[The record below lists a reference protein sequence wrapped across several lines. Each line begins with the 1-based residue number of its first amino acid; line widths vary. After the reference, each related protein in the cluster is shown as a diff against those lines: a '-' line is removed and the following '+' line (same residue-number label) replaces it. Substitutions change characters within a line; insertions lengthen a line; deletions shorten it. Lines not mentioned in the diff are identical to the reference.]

1 MFFLIGVAIVV
12 GSVLGG
18 YMPHGDIRVLN
29 QPLELLIIGG
39 AALGAFIIANPK
51 DVILG
56 TGKHLGRLLKG
67 SPYKKTDYMD
77 LLVLQF
83 TVFKLAKS
91 KGALALEPHIENP
104 ESSTIF
110 ENHPNFMKNHVA
122 VEFFCDTLRVITMG
136 TENPHELSDM
146 MDEDI
151 ESRKHEAEHIAH
163 AVGTMGEGLPAF
175 GIVAA
180 VLGVIVTMGSISE
193 PPEVLGG
200 LIGAALVGT
209 FLGILMSYGFV
220 SPMANNLENYA
231 NAESKYL
238 ECIKTG
244 IIAHVSG
251 YAPAISIEFARKT
264 LAGHD
269 RPSFTELEEAT
280 ANVLPA

>member
-1 MFFLIGVAIVV
+1 MFFLIGLAIVI

-18 YMPHGDIRVLN
+18 YLPHGDPGVLM

-39 AALGAFIIANPK
+39 AAVGAFVIANPK
-51 DVILG
+51 DVILAS
-56 TGKHLGRLLKG
+56 GKHLSRLLKG
-67 SPYKKTDYMD
+67 APHSKEDYVD

-83 TVFKLAKS
+83 TLFKLAKS
-91 KGALALEPHIENP
+91 KGALALEAHIETP

-110 ENHPNFMKNHVA
+110 ENHPNFMKNTAA
-122 VEFFCDTLRVITMG
+122 VEFMCDTLRVITMG
-136 TENPHELSDM
+136 TENPHELTEM
-146 MDEDI
+146 MEGNID
-151 ESRKHEAEHIAH
+151 SRKHEAHAVAH
-163 AVGTMGEGLPAF
+163 AIGQMGEGMPAF

-209 FLGILMSYGFV
+209 FLGILMSYGFI
-220 SPMANNLENYA
+220 SPMSANLETYA
-231 NAESKYL
+231 DAESKYL

-251 YAPAISIEFARKT
+251 YAPAISVEFARKI

-269 RPSFTELEEAT
+269 RPSFMEIEDAT
-280 ANVLPA
+280 SNVLPA